1 MNETKGRL
9 SVQPIATPIVY
20 EDRPLCERPRIR
32 FRLHLRHR
40 AAIRRAS
47 AIIGGADEIPNTS
60 EKMIVSRSRSRS
72 PTKSG
77 LTIPGVTICKDCMK
91 LFVVNAMLAGDTV
104 HTGLEKCTVP
114 TGTLFAPSN
123 AVMGGPLRSISYGGS
138 VYPQDRSSSSS
149 SERTSQNQE
158 DALVSA
164 RCALALNGIRYCALL
179 R

>member
-20 EDRPLCERPRIR
+20 EDRPLCERTANSLSSSSPISSCHPTG
-32 FRLHLRHR
+32 L
-40 AAIRRAS
+40 S
-47 AIIGGADEIPNTS
+47 NQWGADEIPSTS
-60 EKMIVSRSRSRS
+60 EKMLVSRSRSRS

-123 AVMGGPLRSISYGGS
+123 AVMGGL
-138 VYPQDRSSSSS
+138 
-149 SERTSQNQE
+149 
-158 DALVSA
+158 
-164 RCALALNGIRYCALL
+164 
-179 R
+179 

>member
-9 SVQPIATPIVY
+9 SVQPIATSIVY
-20 EDRPLCERPRIR
+20 EDRTLCERPRIC

-47 AIIGGADEIPNTS
+47 AIIGGADEIPSTS
-60 EKMIVSRSRSRS
+60 EKMLVSRSRSRS

-123 AVMGGPLRSISYGGS
+123 AVMGGL
-138 VYPQDRSSSSS
+138 
-149 SERTSQNQE
+149 
-158 DALVSA
+158 
-164 RCALALNGIRYCALL
+164 
-179 R
+179 